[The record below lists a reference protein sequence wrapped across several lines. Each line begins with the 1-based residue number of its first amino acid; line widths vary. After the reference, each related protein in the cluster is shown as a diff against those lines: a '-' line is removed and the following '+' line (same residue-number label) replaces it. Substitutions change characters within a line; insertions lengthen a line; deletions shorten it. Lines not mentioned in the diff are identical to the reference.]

1 MVIVGNVTRVALAPA
16 GRSAARR
23 AGLMACASGL
33 ALALIAAPV
42 TFDVASFAV
51 ADNAAAA
58 QGQGGGGGAGGPGGG
73 GGAGGGP
80 GGGGGGGGPGG
91 GGGAGGSDSGGG
103 GGGPGGGGGAGG
115 SDSGGGGGGGGPAG
129 GGGGG
134 PTGPAGPANA
144 HTAGQLP
151 DQASDRAKEVLGTIH
166 ALFDDAIEL
175 TEEEEAWLIE
185 HGWGGVLGPRLSGA
199 PEDETP

>member
-1 MVIVGNVTRVALAPA
+1 MVIVGNVTRVALASA

-42 TFDVASFAV
+42 TFDATSFAV

-58 QGQGGGGGAGGPGGG
+58 QGQGGGGG
-73 GGAGGGP
+73 GGGP
-80 GGGGGGGGPGG
+80 GGGGGGGGGPGG
-91 GGGAGGSDSGGG
+91 GGG